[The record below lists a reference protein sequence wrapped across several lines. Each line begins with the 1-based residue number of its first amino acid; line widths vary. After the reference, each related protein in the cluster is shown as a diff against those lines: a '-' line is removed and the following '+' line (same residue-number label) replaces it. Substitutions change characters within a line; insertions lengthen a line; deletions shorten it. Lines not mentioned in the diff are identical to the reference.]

1 MYPNTMTARPAA
13 RWCAA
18 LVLTLLAFPPGRVA
32 AQKASDSATVRP
44 KALGAIVISATRTEQ
59 EIRTLPS
66 HVLVI
71 DRPAIAA
78 SSAQTVQDLLRRI
91 PGFTTRDFQS
101 GLVSG
106 PSQSMVSF
114 RGLGGSSAGRALV
127 LLDGLPAGDPFSGW
141 LDWGRIPMPMLES
154 AEVVRGGGSVVWGS
168 RSLAGVVNLRTISP
182 RQDEVRLVVESGSLG
197 TRRVAGTAS
206 FRREKLGGTIG
217 AEGWKTDGFVVLRQA
232 GAADEPDER
241 ENRTVSAKLTWDPSQ
256 SLQMWLG
263 GNSFTGGD
271 PPIGTD
277 SRQYF
282 GEGRGGL
289 RWLTERGVLSLSTFT
304 NQRSAVVQTNNYNT
318 DRSVK
323 TIGRS
328 TGSPAQ
334 STGMTLQWTQ
344 TFFGAHELTGGADL
358 SKASGSVI
366 ESFNMVNELPTRERA
381 VSGEQQLGGVFFQ
394 DAADLGHG
402 VRMVASVRSDRV
414 SNSGGRRVL
423 RDLETDAVLT
433 DSALGGKTTTESTYS
448 LGLRWQQSGWL
459 GWRGSVYEGFRAPSM
474 YEMYQP
480 RYSNRGAI
488 TESNAQLDAERLKG
502 AEVGADLT
510 LATGVVARI
519 TAFTNRVSSPIMD
532 VTIGTAGAQ
541 AQVIAPCG
549 LVPAR
554 QTCGQRQNLPELR
567 SKGIETEVTW
577 QPDVLWDLS
586 AGYAFSPTKVEAP
599 GHPAD
604 GMQAIRS
611 ARHMITAGVTFSP
624 SWVTFGVDGKYVGP
638 RFDDDLNTVELA
650 DFYLIG
656 LRVNKPLTHTLT
668 TYLKI
673 ENLLDEVFEVART
686 RAGLA
691 DMGAP
696 RWISVGMRAAW

>member
-1 MYPNTMTARPAA
+1 MYP
-13 RWCAA
+13 
-18 LVLTLLAFPPGRVA
+18 LTLSVARRLLVVSLLALPSQRLSAQA
-32 AQKASDSATVRP
+32 AADSATAQRP
-44 KALGAIVISATRTEQ
+44 KALNKVVISATRTEQ

-78 SSAQTVQDLLRRI
+78 ASAQTVQDLLRKI

-154 AEVVRGGGSVVWGS
+154 AEVVRGGGSMIWGS

-182 RQDEVRLVVESGSLG
+182 REDEIRLVVESGSLG
-197 TRRVAGTAS
+197 MKRVAGTAS
-206 FRREKLGGTIG
+206 FRREKLAGTIG

-232 GAADEPDER
+232 GTADEPDSR
-241 ENRTVSAKLTWDPSQ
+241 ENRSVSGKLTWDPKP
-256 SLQMWLG
+256 SLQLWLG
-263 GNSFTGGD
+263 GGSFTGGY
-271 PPIGTD
+271 PPIGSD

-282 GEGRGGL
+282 DEGRGGL
-289 RWLTERGVLSLSTFT
+289 RWLTQRGVLSLSTFA
-304 NQRSAVVQTNNYNT
+304 NQRSAVVVTDTYNS
-318 DRSVK
+318 DRSAK
-323 TIGRS
+323 TRGRS

-344 TFFGAHELTGGADL
+344 TVFGAHELTAGADL
-358 SKASGSVI
+358 SSASGSVI
-366 ESFNMVNELPTRERA
+366 ESFNMVNNAATRERA
-381 VSGEQQLGGVFFQ
+381 VSGEQQLGGVFLQ

-402 VRMVASVRSDRV
+402 VRLVASVRSDRV
-414 SNSGGRRVL
+414 NNSAGRRVL
-423 RDLETDAVLT
+423 RDLETGAVLS
-433 DSALGGKTTTESTYS
+433 DSALGGSTTTESTYS
-448 LGLRWQQSGWL
+448 LGLRWQQTGWL

-510 LATGVVARI
+510 LAAGIVARI
-519 TAFTNRVSSPIMD
+519 TAFTNRVSSPILD

-541 AQVIAPCG
+541 PELIAPCG

-554 QTCGQRQNLPELR
+554 QTCGQRQNLPGLR

-586 AGYAFSPTKVEAP
+586 AGYAFSPTKIQAP

-624 SWVTFGVDGKYVGP
+624 TWVTFGVDGKYVGP

-656 LRVNKPLTHTLT
+656 LRVNKPLTQTVT
-668 TYLKI
+668 AYIKV
-673 ENLLDEVFEVART
+673 ENLLDEKFEVART

-696 RWISVGMRAAW
+696 RWISAGMRASW

>member
-1 MYPNTMTARPAA
+1 MYPFTTSVAR
-13 RWCAA
+13 RL
-18 LVLTLLAFPPGRVA
+18 LVLLLLALPLHRVS
-32 AQKASDSATVRP
+32 AQAASDSATAQRP
-44 KALGAIVISATRTEQ
+44 KALNKVVISATRTEQ

-78 SSAQTVQDLLRRI
+78 ASAQTVQDLLRKI
-91 PGFTTRDFQS
+91 AGFNTRDFQS

-154 AEVVRGGGSVVWGS
+154 AEVVRGGGSMIWGS

-182 RQDEVRLVVESGSLG
+182 REDEIRLVVESGSMAMK
-197 TRRVAGTAS
+197 RVAGTAS
-206 FRREKLGGTIG
+206 FRREKLAGTIG

-232 GAADEPDER
+232 GTADEPDQR
-241 ENRTVSAKLTWDPSQ
+241 ENRSVSGKLTWDPNQ
-256 SLQMWLG
+256 SLQLWLG
-263 GNSFTGGD
+263 GSSFTGGD
-271 PPIGTD
+271 PPIGSD

-282 GEGRGGL
+282 DEGRGGL
-289 RWLTERGVLSLSTFT
+289 RWLTQQGVLSLATFA
-304 NQRSAVVQTNNYNT
+304 NQRSAVVVTDTYNA

-323 TIGRS
+323 TRGRS
-328 TGSPAQ
+328 TGSPAH
-334 STGMTLQWTQ
+334 STGMTFQWTQ
-344 TFFGAHELTGGADL
+344 TAFGGHELTAGADL
-358 SKASGSVI
+358 SSASGSVV
-366 ESFNMVNELPTRERA
+366 ESFNMVNSAPTRERA
-381 VSGEQQLGGVFFQ
+381 VSGDQQVGGIFFQ

-402 VRMVASVRSDRV
+402 VRLVASVRADRV
-414 SNSGGRRVL
+414 DNSAGRRVL
-423 RDLETDAVLT
+423 RDLETGSVLS
-433 DSALGGKTTTESTYS
+433 DSALGGRTTTESTYS
-448 LGLRWQQSGWL
+448 LGLRWQQTGWL

-502 AEVGADLT
+502 AEVGADVT
-510 LATGVVARI
+510 LAAGVVARV
-519 TAFTNRVSSPIMD
+519 TAFTNRVRSPILD

-541 AQVIAPCG
+541 PEVIAPCG

-554 QTCGQRQNLPELR
+554 QTCGQRQNLPGLR
-567 SKGIETEVTW
+567 SKGIETELSW
-577 QPDVLWDLS
+577 QPDVLWDLN
-586 AGYAFSPTKVEAP
+586 AGYAFSPTKVQAP

-611 ARHMITAGVTFSP
+611 ARHMITAGVSYSP
-624 SWVTFGVDGKYVGP
+624 TWFTLGVDGKYVGP

-656 LRVNKPLTHTLT
+656 LRVNKPLTQTVT
-668 TYLKI
+668 AYIKV
-673 ENLLDEVFEVART
+673 ENLLDEKFEVART

-696 RWISVGMRAAW
+696 RWISAGMRASW

>member
-1 MYPNTMTARPAA
+1 MYPFTLSVAR
-13 RWCAA
+13 RL
-18 LVLTLLAFPPGRVA
+18 LVLLLLALPLHRTS
-32 AQKASDSATVRP
+32 AQAASDSATAQRP
-44 KALGAIVISATRTEQ
+44 KALSKVVISATRTEQ

-78 SSAQTVQDLLRRI
+78 SSAQTVPDLLRKI
-91 PGFTTRDFQS
+91 AGFTTRDFQS

-154 AEVVRGGGSVVWGS
+154 AEVVRGGGSMIWGS

-182 RQDEVRLVVESGSLG
+182 REDEIRLVVESGSLG

-232 GAADEPDER
+232 GTADDPDSR
-241 ENRTVSAKLTWDPSQ
+241 ENRSVSGKLTWDPDQ
-256 SLQMWLG
+256 SLQLWLG
-263 GNSFTGGD
+263 GGSFSGGY

-282 GEGRGGL
+282 DEGRGGL
-289 RWLTERGVLSLSTFT
+289 RWLTQLGVLSLSTFA
-304 NQRSAVVQTNNYNT
+304 NQRSAVVVTDTYNS
-318 DRSVK
+318 DRSAK
-323 TIGRS
+323 TRGRS
-328 TGSPAQ
+328 TGSPAH

-344 TFFGAHELTGGADL
+344 MAFGGHELTAGADL
-358 SKASGSVI
+358 SSASGSVI
-366 ESFNMVNELPTRERA
+366 ESFNMVNALPTRERA
-381 VSGEQQLGGVFFQ
+381 VSGDQQLGGVFFQ

-423 RDLETDAVLT
+423 RDLETNAVLS
-433 DSALGGKTTTESTYS
+433 DSALGGSTTTESTYS

-510 LATGVVARI
+510 LAAGVVARV
-519 TAFTNRVSSPIMD
+519 TAFTNRVTSPILD

-541 AQVIAPCG
+541 PEVIAPCG

-554 QTCGQRQNLPELR
+554 QTCGQRQNLPALR
-567 SKGIETEVTW
+567 SKGLETEVTW

-586 AGYAFSPTKVEAP
+586 AGYAFSPTKIQAP

-611 ARHMITAGVTFSP
+611 ARHMITAGVTYSP

-656 LRVNKPLTHTLT
+656 LRVNKPLTHTIT
-668 TYLKI
+668 AYLKV
-673 ENLLDEVFEVART
+673 ENILDEVFEVART

-696 RWISVGMRAAW
+696 RWISAGMRAAW